1 MPAGPRRSP
10 LIAVHGFLGQASD
23 WDSVG
28 LQTHF
33 SLDKPDLWSL
43 SASSLDAAGQEL
55 SQMSLPQTKSLLV
68 GYSLGGRI
76 ALHAALAQPEK
87 YRALVVVSTHPGLK
101 SESERHSRREADE
114 VWAKRFESD
123 ENWETLMSAWNRQ
136 AVFNASAPRSLDPR
150 GPALNRS
157 KLAAALRHWS
167 LGNQADLR
175 PALMRLPLPVLWIC
189 GGLDQKFT
197 ALAKDLTGSETQ
209 RLCIVETAGHRVP
222 WDEPEIFTR
231 LVRDFEE
238 SL

>member
-1 MPAGPRRSP
+1 
-10 LIAVHGFLGQASD
+10 LGQASD

-43 SASSLDAAGQEL
+43 STSSLDAAGQEL
-55 SQMSLPQTKSLLV
+55 AQMSLPQTKSLLV

-76 ALHAALAQPEK
+76 ALHAALARPEK

-101 SESERHSRREADE
+101 SESERQSRREADE

-123 ENWETLMSAWNRQ
+123 ENWETLMSDWNRQ

-150 GPALNRS
+150 GPAFNRS

-167 LGNQADLR
+167 LGTQADLR
-175 PALMRLPLPVLWIC
+175 PALVRLPLPVLWIC
-189 GGLDQKFT
+189 GGLDKKFT
-197 ALAKDLTGSETQ
+197 ALAQDLTGRETQ

-222 WDEPEIFTR
+222 WDQPEIFTR
-231 LVRDFEE
+231 LLRDFEE